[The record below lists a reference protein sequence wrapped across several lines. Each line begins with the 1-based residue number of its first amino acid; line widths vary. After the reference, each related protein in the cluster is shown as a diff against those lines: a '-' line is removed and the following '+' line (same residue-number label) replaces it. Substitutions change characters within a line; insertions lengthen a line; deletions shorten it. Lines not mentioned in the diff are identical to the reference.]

1 VTADDRSAHP
11 NTDDLADLD
20 AGLLDRDRA
29 SGVREHLAVC
39 AACAEESAAFL
50 AVRSALAAEPDPGP
64 VPHDVAERLDAA
76 LAGAAAERGLPVAA
90 TADAGRE
97 RQPVDELSARR
108 GALPRLLAAAAAV
121 GVVGLGA
128 WAALGGLGGADEDA
142 TTAGEA
148 GTARELSTA
157 EALVPDADED
167 AGAGAA
173 EEDAAT
179 TESESLLSEPEAPA
193 QEEPAAPP
201 EPEAAPPPT
210 EEQELQRVT
219 DLTAT
224 VAAGEAPPPSGP
236 PGCGEAF
243 TEASGTGLTAAV
255 PTTYDGAD
263 AVLLVV
269 PGPGFGVH
277 TGIVVPTCD
286 ALPGDELATVE
297 IAS

>member
-11 NTDDLADLD
+11 STDDLADLD
-20 AGLLDRDRA
+20 AGLLDRGRA
-29 SGVREHLAVC
+29 SGVREHLGVC

-76 LAGAAAERGLPVAA
+76 LAVAAAERGLLVAA

-97 RQPVDELSARR
+97 QQPVDELSARR
-108 GALPRLLAAAAAV
+108 PVLPRLLAAAAAV

-128 WAALGGLGGADEDA
+128 WAALGGMGGADEDA

-148 GTARELSTA
+148 GSARELSTA
-157 EALVPDADED
+157 EALVPDTDE
-167 AGAGAA
+167 GAGAA

-179 TESESLLSEPEAPA
+179 TESEALLSEPEAPA

-201 EPEAAPPPT
+201 EREAAPPPT

-224 VAAGEAPPPSGP
+224 IAAGQAPPPSGP

-297 IAS
+297 VAS

>member
-1 VTADDRSAHP
+1 VTADDRSTHP
-11 NTDDLADLD
+11 STDDLADLD
-20 AGLLDRDRA
+20 AGLLDRERA
-29 SGVREHLAVC
+29 NGVREHLAVC
-39 AACAEESAAFL
+39 AACTEESAAFL

-64 VPHDVAERLDAA
+64 VPHDVAGRLDAA
-76 LAGAAAERGLPVAA
+76 LAVAAAERGLPVAA
-90 TADAGRE
+90 TADAGPE
-97 RQPVDELSARR
+97 QPVDELSARR
-108 GALPRLLAAAAAV
+108 RALPRLLAAAAAV

-128 WAALGGLGGADEDA
+128 WAALGGMGGADEDA

-157 EALVPDADED
+157 ETLVPDADDGAGD
-167 AGAGAA
+167 AGAAGA
-173 EEDAAT
+173 EEDATT
-179 TESESLLSEPEAPA
+179 TESESLLTEPDAR
-193 QEEPAAPP
+193 EETAAPP

-210 EEQELQRVT
+210 AEQELQRVT
-219 DLTAT
+219 DLTAA
-224 VAAGEAPPPSGP
+224 VAAGEAPPQSGP

-255 PTTYDGAD
+255 PTTYDGVD

-286 ALPGDELATVE
+286 ALPGDEIASVE

>member
-1 VTADDRSAHP
+1 VTADDGNAHP
-11 NTDDLADLD
+11 STDDLADLD
-20 AGLLDRDRA
+20 AGFLDRGRA

-50 AVRSALAAEPDPGP
+50 AVRSALAGEADPGP

-76 LAGAAAERGLPVAA
+76 LAVAAAERGLPVAA
-90 TADAGRE
+90 TADAGPGQ
-97 RQPVDELSARR
+97 QPVDELSARR
-108 GALPRLLAAAAAV
+108 RALPRLLAAAAAV

-128 WAALGGLGGADEDA
+128 WAALGGMGGADEDA

-157 EALVPDADED
+157 EALVPDADEG

-179 TESESLLSEPEAPA
+179 TESESLLGEPEAPA

-210 EEQELQRVT
+210 EEQDLQQVT
-219 DLTAT
+219 DLTAS
-224 VAAGEAPPPSGP
+224 VAAGEATSPSGP

-243 TEASGTGLTAAV
+243 TAASGTGLTAAV
-255 PTTYDGAD
+255 PTTYGGAD

-277 TGIVVPTCD
+277 TGIVLPTCD

-297 IAS
+297 VAS

>member
-1 VTADDRSAHP
+1 
-11 NTDDLADLD
+11 L
-20 AGLLDRDRA
+20 
-29 SGVREHLAVC
+29 REHLAVC

-76 LAGAAAERGLPVAA
+76 LAVAAGERGLPVAA
-90 TADAGRE
+90 TADADRE
-97 RQPVDELSARR
+97 QQPADELSARR
-108 GALPRLLAAAAAV
+108 RALPRLLAAAAAV

-128 WAALGGLGGADEDA
+128 WAALGGTGGADEDA

-157 EALVPDADED
+157 EALVPDADE
-167 AGAGAA
+167 GAGAA

-201 EPEAAPPPT
+201 EAEAAPPPT

-263 AVLLVV
+263 AVVLVV

-297 IAS
+297 VAS

>member
-1 VTADDRSAHP
+1 VTADDRRTHP
-11 NTDDLADLD
+11 STDDLADLD
-20 AGLLDRDRA
+20 AGLLDRGRA
-29 SGVREHLAVC
+29 SGIREHLAVC

-76 LAGAAAERGLPVAA
+76 LAVAAAERGLPVAA
-90 TADAGRE
+90 TAHAGPE
-97 RQPVDELSARR
+97 QPGDELSARR
-108 GALPRLLAAAAAV
+108 RALPRLLAAAAAV

-128 WAALGGLGGADEDA
+128 WAALGGMGGADDDA

-148 GTARELSTA
+148 GAVRELSTA
-157 EALVPDADED
+157 EALVPDADD
-167 AGAGAA
+167 GAGAA
-173 EEDAAT
+173 QEDATT
-179 TESESLLSEPEAPA
+179 TESESLLTEPEVSAR
-193 QEEPAAPP
+193 EEPAAPR

-210 EEQELQRVT
+210 EEQELQRVS
-219 DLTAT
+219 DLTAA

-243 TEASGTGLTAAV
+243 IEASGTGLAAAV
-255 PTTYDGAD
+255 PTTYDGVD

-297 IAS
+297 VAS

>member
-1 VTADDRSAHP
+1 VTAEDGSAHP
-11 NTDDLADLD
+11 STDDLADLD
-20 AGLLDRDRA
+20 AGLLDRGRA

-39 AACAEESAAFL
+39 AACAEESAAVL
-50 AVRSALAAEPDPGP
+50 AVRSALATEPDPGP

-76 LAGAAAERGLPVAA
+76 LAVAAAERGLPVAA
-90 TADAGRE
+90 TADADRE
-97 RQPVDELSARR
+97 QQPVDELSARR
-108 GALPRLLAAAAAV
+108 RALPRLLAAAAAV

-128 WAALGGLGGADEDA
+128 WVALGGMGGADEDA

-157 EALVPDADED
+157 EALVPDADE
-167 AGAGAA
+167 GAGAA
-173 EEDAAT
+173 EEDAAA
-179 TESESLLSEPEAPA
+179 TESESLLSEPDAPA

-219 DLTAT
+219 ELTAA
-224 VAAGEAPPPSGP
+224 VAAGEAPSHSGP

-243 TEASGTGLTAAV
+243 TEASGTGLTATV

-269 PGPGFGVH
+269 PGPGFGVY
-277 TGIVVPTCD
+277 TGIVVPACD

-297 IAS
+297 VAS